1 MPPPNPAVNLLP
13 EYHDDLLVVQ
23 FRPTAT
29 GPLTPSPLAPASPT
43 IGFAAAPGLT
53 TLSIYERAG
62 MIREVIP
69 LGLKRPRHVS
79 AGMGPLAM
87 AGATSEDSS
96 SALAGLNLI
105 RLEKGADE
113 QQVRLALAQDP
124 HVEAVSRVPTRY
136 LVARRAAAAPVA
148 SLATPP
154 AAETMWNL
162 RKIRWQQAVDSGM
175 DLAREIKVAVLDTGI
190 DVDHPDL
197 PGGEI
202 VYNYNYPNAGASTS
216 SQDVV
221 GHGTHVAGTIRA
233 VNNGIGINGIC
244 GCKLSAYKIFSDQVD
259 YLPPPFGYFAYLVDP
274 ILYRAALAA
283 CLDAGVAVINLS
295 IGGYGAPDTAEKLL
309 FQELL
314 AGGTA
319 IVAAMGNDNTSQK
332 SYPAAIPGVIAVA
345 ATKAN
350 DVRAGFSNYGAHVA
364 LSAPGVG
371 IWSTLPT
378 YSGQSGFWPAAG
390 SSPPSPGLPIA
401 REIDYDAWDGTSMA
415 APHVTAAAALA
426 LAKYGALAPA
436 ALKAKLTKAVDVVD
450 AMQGQAFTNL
460 YGYGRL
466 NLMKL

>member
-1 MPPPNPAVNLLP
+1 MPSPNPAVNLLP
-13 EYHDDLLVVQ
+13 EFHDDLLVVQ
-23 FRPTAT
+23 FRPAAT
-29 GPLTPSPLAPASPT
+29 GALNPSPLAPASPT
-43 IGFAAAPGLT
+43 IGFSAAPGLT
-53 TLSIYERAG
+53 TLSVYERAG

-69 LGLKRPRHVS
+69 LGLKQPKHVS

-87 AGATSEDSS
+87 AAAPTGQESS
-96 SALAGLNLI
+96 AALAGLNMI

-113 QQVRLALAQDP
+113 QQVRIALAQDP

-136 LVARRAAAAPVA
+136 LVARRAAAATPQ
-148 SLATPP
+148 ATPP
-154 AAETMWNL
+154 APETMWNL

-175 DLAREIKVAVLDTGI
+175 DLAREVKVAVLDTGI
-190 DVDHPDL
+190 DLGHPDL
-197 PGGEI
+197 PGEQIGY
-202 VYNYNYPNAGASTS
+202 VFNYPNAGAGTS
-216 SQDVV
+216 NQDVV

-233 VNNGIGINGIC
+233 AINNGTGINGIC
-244 GCKLSAYKIFSDQVD
+244 ECKLSAYKIFSDQVN
-259 YLPPPFGYFAYLVDP
+259 YLPPPFASFAYLVDP
-274 ILYRAALAA
+274 VLYRAALAA

-314 AGGTA
+314 AGGTT

-350 DVRAGFSNYGAHVA
+350 DVRAGFSNYGPHVA

-378 YSGQSGFWPAAG
+378 YPGQSGFWPAAG
-390 SSPPSPGLPIA
+390 STPPSPGMPIA

-415 APHVTAAAALA
+415 SPHVAAAAALA
-426 LAKYGALAPA
+426 LAKYGSLTPA
-436 ALKAKLTKAVDVVD
+436 QMKDKLTKAVDVVD
-450 AMQGQAFTNL
+450 AMQGQTFTNL